1 MLGCGV
7 VNLKAICGFFDGHL
21 VLIDHI
27 DQLEALVG
35 LDGVVASLAFGER
48 RNRIRK
54 RFLFRLLGS
63 RCCLRLDITAHG
75 S

>member
-7 VNLKAICGFFDGHL
+7 VDLKAICGFFNSHL

-35 LDGVVASLAFGER
+35 LDGVVASLALGER
-48 RNRIRK
+48 RDRIRK
-54 RFLFRLLGS
+54 RFRLLGG